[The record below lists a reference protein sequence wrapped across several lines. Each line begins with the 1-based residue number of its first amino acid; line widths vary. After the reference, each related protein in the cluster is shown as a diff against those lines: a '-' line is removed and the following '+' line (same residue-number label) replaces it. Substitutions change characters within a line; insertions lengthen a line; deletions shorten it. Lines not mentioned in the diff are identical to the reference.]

1 MRRTLKDCFISD
13 DRGNIAILS
22 AGSVGVLMLAISL
35 TVDHS
40 SLLLERREAQT
51 AVDLAAMA
59 AAGNLGK
66 ATTAANHTIASNNIE
81 RVSSLTVTKGR
92 YTADVA
98 LTPEQRFIA
107 NMQPFNA
114 VRVELSKTGKQYFS
128 TLYHRTPIAM
138 HATGIAANDFMA
150 MFSIGSRLASVNGGV
165 PNAVLSA
172 ALGGSVSLS
181 VSDYNA
187 LLSGKIELMDFMGA
201 MATEIGIT
209 AGTYTDVMNSNVTV
223 GQILNAIA
231 TVSSANGN
239 ATAAT
244 AATLLRTQSLANSK
258 TLTLSKLLDA
268 GPYANLG
275 IGENPA
281 GQDATFGAMELIQ
294 GAVGIANRNT
304 QLTINLAGS
313 VPGLLSLKLDV
324 MTGEPQ
330 AQSAWVRVGE
340 PGATVYTAQT
350 RLRLTLEVGG
360 TGILSGAR
368 IKLPVFVTLA
378 SARGRLDHI
387 HCDGGDND
395 NSAAGVGAKPGL
407 GDVYVGEVTNAAFQ
421 SFAAN
426 PTVSTANMVD
436 TAVIK
441 VSGSAHASLGST
453 YEDILTFTESDVA
466 AMTVKS
472 TSVVNMAE
480 TLVQSLLGSLNLT
493 VTLGPLS
500 LILPSLVKSIVSTAL
515 GAVAAP
521 VDAVVFNALSML
533 GIHVGEADVRMHGI
547 LCNNSVLVN

>member
-1 MRRTLKDCFISD
+1 MRRTLKDLFISD

-22 AGSVGVLMLAISL
+22 AGSFAVLMLGISFA
-35 TVDHS
+35 VDYS
-40 SLLLERREAQT
+40 SLNLERREAQT

-81 RVSSLTVTKGR
+81 RVTSLTVTKGR
-92 YTADVA
+92 YTADPA
-98 LTPEQRFIA
+98 LTPEQRFTP

-114 VRVELSKTGKQYFS
+114 VRVVLSKTGKQYFS
-128 TLYHRTPIAM
+128 TLYHRTPITM
-138 HATGIAANDFMA
+138 NATGIAANDFMA
-150 MFSIGSRLASVNGGV
+150 MFSVGSRLARVNGGV

-172 ALGGSVSLS
+172 ALGGNVSLS

-201 MATEIGIT
+201 MATEIGII

-231 TVSSANGN
+231 SVSSANGN
-239 ATAAT
+239 ATAAA

-258 TLTLSKLLDA
+258 TLTLSKLVDA
-268 GPYANLG
+268 GHYANLSV
-275 IGENPA
+275 GENPA

-304 QLTINLAGS
+304 QLTINLGGS

-330 AQSAWVRVGE
+330 TQSAWVRVGE

-360 TGILSGAR
+360 TGILAGAR
-368 IKLPVFVTLA
+368 IKLPIFVTLA
-378 SARGRLDHI
+378 SARGRLDHTY
-387 HCDGGDND
+387 CDGCDND

-407 GDVYVGEVTNAAFQ
+407 GDVYVGEVADAAFQ
-421 SFAAN
+421 SFAGP
-426 PTVSTANMVD
+426 PTVGAAKIVD
-436 TAVIK
+436 AGLIK
-441 VSGSAHASLGST
+441 VTGSAHASLGST
-453 YEDILTFTESDVA
+453 YEDRLTFTEADVA
-466 AMTVKS
+466 AMTIKS
-472 TSVVNMAE
+472 TSVDNVAE

-500 LILPSLVKSIVSTAL
+500 LISPSLVKSIVTTLLS
-515 GAVAAP
+515 AVAAP
-521 VDAVVFNALSML
+521 VDAIVFNALSTL
-533 GIHVGEADVRMHGI
+533 GVHVGEADVRMHGV